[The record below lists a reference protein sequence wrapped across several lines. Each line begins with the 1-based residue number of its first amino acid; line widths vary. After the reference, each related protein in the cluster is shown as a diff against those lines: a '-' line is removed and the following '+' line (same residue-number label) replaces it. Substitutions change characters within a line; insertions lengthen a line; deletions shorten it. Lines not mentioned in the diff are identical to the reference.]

1 MDAKPHLQFYVVGLI
16 RNPMAVLYSMWQQW
30 GILPEEG
37 ETHYRMAYRNLLRLN
52 PILNERLLTV
62 RYEDMVR
69 DEEALRPA
77 YEFIGTKAQEI
88 EPAAPFHAKSVAKW
102 KSDPFF
108 GFQLH
113 EETASLVEACGYE
126 RAEIANDTSWM
137 WGPYKHLAGGAR
149 GALRSF
155 LPPGA
160 RTKLKAYL
168 K

>member
-1 MDAKPHLQFYVVGLI
+1 MDIKPHVQFYVVGLI

-52 PILNERLLTV
+52 PILNDRLLTV

-77 YEFIGTKAQEI
+77 YEFIGTEAQQI
-88 EPAAPFHAKSVAKW
+88 LPSAPFHAKSVAKW

-113 EETASLVEACGYE
+113 EETASLVEAFGYE
-126 RAEIANDTSWM
+126 RVEIANDTSWM